1 MVSVRYGVRVPD
13 PLWMQEGEESTS
25 RRAKTGP

>member
-13 PLWMQEGEESTS
+13 PLWIRKHEEGS
-25 RRAKTGP
+25 KF